1 MREQLDEEL
10 VKLKNDVG
18 KVQTNIKD
26 IEYDLLDSDYDT
38 GKLIE
43 LQDRSRRN
51 KLLIPGVEET
61 PNETWDICEK
71 KG

>member
-18 KVQTNIKD
+18 KVQTNIKH

-51 KLLIPGVEET
+51 NL
-61 PNETWDICEK
+61 
-71 KG
+71 

>member
-1 MREQLDEEL
+1 MREQLNEEL

-18 KVQTNIKD
+18 KVQTNIKH

-51 KLLIPGVEET
+51 NLLIPGVEET

>member
-10 VKLKNDVG
+10 VKLKNDVD
-18 KVQTNIKD
+18 KVQTDIKD

-51 KLLIPGVEET
+51 NLLIPGVEEI
-61 PNETWDICEK
+61 PNETWDIFEK

>member
-18 KVQTNIKD
+18 KVQTNIKH

-51 KLLIPGVEET
+51 NLLIPGVEET
-61 PNETWDICEK
+61 PNETWDIFEK